1 MKKIIALA
9 LSLIMV
15 LSLSV
20 SAFAA
25 APEYQ
30 GSTAPSIPAQN
41 VTATYQGG
49 DEAAVLYAVDVAWD
63 LSFTYT
69 AGKVWNPETHE
80 DVDEDGSWT
89 DANGYI
95 RVTNHSN
102 AAITATA
109 AFDAADGYDD
119 YITVDTAVKNL
130 VAANAEDGASE
141 VEISATAND
150 EKALAESAQAVIL
163 GTVTVTIAAVNAGN

>member
-41 VTATYQGG
+41 VTGTYQSGN
-49 DEAAVLYAVDVAWD
+49 EAAVLYAVDVAWD
-63 LSFTYT
+63 LSFTYS
-69 AGKVWNPETHE
+69 AGKVWNPEKHE
-80 DVDEDGSWT
+80 VEDLNGEWT
-89 DANGYI
+89 DTEGSI
-95 RVTNHSN
+95 VVTNHSN
-102 AAITATA
+102 TAITAKATYA
-109 AFDAADGYDD
+109 PEDGYAD
-119 YITVDTAVKNL
+119 YITVDTETKNL
-130 VAANAEDGASE
+130 DSAIDGNAHAGTIDVTVNEE
-141 VEISATAND
+141 M
-150 EKALAESAQAVIL
+150 ALTQTVTF
-163 GTVTVTIAAVNAGN
+163 GQVTVTIAAAA